1 MKKNEIKGLS
11 AARLLDGL
19 DDDMILS
26 ASLPEATPVPTP
38 TVGEKIEAFF
48 GRMGKGGM
56 AAAVTGIVVA
66 AAVLIGILLAGHFPV
81 WEEPGI
87 ETEPGPVQSRPN
99 IDSGILYPPLTETP
113 DNPQKNA
120 LSVVSDG
127 ITVYPKGYCV
137 YLSEMRRDENGEL
150 TGVDADGMGAVYQLA
165 EIWDEL
171 PILRTAGDSYE
182 LNLPKDNMTLRS
194 VRIFELIDPQNGDI
208 REIALPAGAEG
219 AADVLK
225 SVTSRKGEYV
235 VVLEIYYET
244 IYSADEYTKGLDEYA
259 FRLVVDPSM
268 NHNAPVRVI
277 HGDKTYF
284 PTGYLLEESYYD
296 AELGQEI
303 TKQYDGAEKI
313 LAELATD
320 MVTVTVARGE
330 SLGLYLAP
338 FYELKWVRVF
348 DSSLRRLYEMGYD
361 SPLDT
366 FSETEEAGDYYVII
380 TAAFLG
386 TGETS
391 VTEFPIHIKIVEER
405 ESTPAGDVGET
416 PEPPRL
422 TVSTGFGSLH
432 FGNTSHSSEYHE
444 GYMLW
449 TEQWY
454 DGGMISGDG
463 FGAEGQL
470 ADILGELP
478 TVEHYSG
485 ESVSGHVIAENDSVI
500 GLKVCTPEGER
511 IVVKSVSNVLD
522 LLSAMNSL
530 TSVEEGTYVV
540 ILTVVTQ
547 GDYIPE
553 AEAYER
559 TCTEYAFVLKVVEE
573 QAGIPGVPET
583 NPRVV
588 VSGGGQTAVFATEE
602 DGFFAWRE
610 VDLSH
615 IQGTPAASVIF
626 TDDDALRALPDME
639 IFYSDRLTVTLDA
652 AGDDLLGVILYDAK
666 GELIAKSNSL
676 SVVDS
681 LENDGW
687 DRGVILVLQI
697 ISSVSET
704 ERVCYEYAI
713 DLTIRVPAPPSGEP
727 VDVMI
732 GSEFILPYSIQISAW
747 EWTGSEFDGWT
758 AMIEHLSSFTNEI
771 PAAEYTE
778 TTRVRVSSDHVL
790 KRFEIWDAD
799 FNLIRNETLD
809 EYTALDDLHAALNQ
823 LSPGTYYLT
832 LKVVKYGQYI
842 ESHHLREEW
851 ETNYYVALRVS

>member
-1 MKKNEIKGLS
+1 MKKQEIKGLS

-26 ASLPEATPVPTP
+26 ASLPEAVPVAPP
-38 TVGEKIEAFF
+38 TVGEKIAAFF
-48 GRMGKGGM
+48 GRMGRGGM
-56 AAAVTGIVVA
+56 AAAVTGLVVA
-66 AAVLIGILLAGHFPV
+66 VAVLIGILLAGHFPV

-171 PILRTAGDSYE
+171 PTLRTAGDSYE
-182 LNLPKDNMTLRS
+182 LNLPKDNMSLRG
-194 VRIFELIDPQNGDI
+194 VRVFTTDHALEGFFEERALISDDMEDYRDRPWEFLSSI
-208 REIALPAGAEG
+208 LP
-219 AADVLK
+219 
-225 SVTSRKGEYV
+225 SGEYI

-268 NHNAPVRVI
+268 NDRAPVRVI
-277 HGDKTYF
+277 HGDKTYL
-284 PTGYLLEESYYD
+284 PTEYLLEESYHD
-296 AELGQEI
+296 AESGKEI
-303 TKQYDGAEKI
+303 TKQYDGAENI
-313 LAELATD
+313 LNQLVKKMLTA
-320 MVTVTVARGE
+320 TVTKGD
-330 SLGLYLAP
+330 SLSLYLSP
-338 FYELKWVRVF
+338 H
-348 DSSLRRLYEMGYD
+348 YD
-361 SPLDT
+361 LQSIKIYRGLNLWHEDT
-366 FSETEEAGDYYVII
+366 TEEALSLLTEWDAGSYYVIF
-380 TAAFLG
+380 TVTDSG
-386 TGETS
+386 TGMTTIS
-391 VTEFPIHIKIVEER
+391 QFPIHIKLVEDSE
-405 ESTPAGDVGET
+405 EETTPAGDVGET
-416 PEPPRL
+416 PEPPR
-422 TVSTGFGSLH
+422 VQVGTGFGSLY
-432 FGNTSHSSEYHE
+432 FGNANQSSEYHG

-449 TEQWY
+449 VEEWH

-511 IVVKSVSNVLD
+511 IVVKSISNVLD

-553 AEAYER
+553 ADAYER

-588 VSGGGQTAVFATEE
+588 VSGGGQTAVFATEK
-602 DGFFAWRE
+602 DGFLAWRE

-615 IQGTPAASVIF
+615 IVGTRATDVIF
-626 TDDDALRALPDME
+626 TDDDAMRALPDME
-639 IFYSDRLTVTLDA
+639 ITYGTPLTLSLGT
-652 AGDDLLGVILYDAK
+652 AGDELVGVILYDSK
-666 GELIAKSNSL
+666 GGVTAEGLDL
-676 SVVDS
+676 SVVES

-687 DRGVILVLQI
+687 DKGVILVLQI

-713 DLTIRVPAPPSGEP
+713 DLTITQP
-727 VDVMI
+727 
-732 GSEFILPYSIQISAW
+732 
-747 EWTGSEFDGWT
+747 
-758 AMIEHLSSFTNEI
+758 
-771 PAAEYTE
+771 
-778 TTRVRVSSDHVL
+778 
-790 KRFEIWDAD
+790 
-799 FNLIRNETLD
+799 
-809 EYTALDDLHAALNQ
+809 
-823 LSPGTYYLT
+823 
-832 LKVVKYGQYI
+832 
-842 ESHHLREEW
+842 
-851 ETNYYVALRVS
+851 

>member
-1 MKKNEIKGLS
+1 MKKQEIKGLS
-11 AARLLDGL
+11 AFELLEGL

-26 ASLPEATPVPTP
+26 ASLPEATPGPTP
-38 TVGEKIEAFF
+38 IKGEKIAAFF
-48 GRMGKGGM
+48 GRMGRGGM
-56 AAAVTGIVVA
+56 AAAVTGLVVA

-137 YLSEMRRDENGEL
+137 YISEMRRDENGEL
-150 TGVDADGMGAVYQLA
+150 TGLDGDGMGAVYQLA

-171 PILRTAGDSYE
+171 PTLRTAGDSYE
-182 LNLPKDNMTLRS
+182 LNLPKDNMSLRG
-194 VRIFELIDPQNGDI
+194 VRVFMTDHALEGFFEERALISDDMEDYRDRPWEFLSSI
-208 REIALPAGAEG
+208 LP
-219 AADVLK
+219 
-225 SVTSRKGEYV
+225 SGEYI
-235 VVLEIYYET
+235 VVLEIYHET

-268 NHNAPVRVI
+268 NDNAPVRVI

-284 PTGYLLEESYYD
+284 PSGYLLEESYYD

-348 DSSLRRLYEMGYD
+348 NSSLRQLYEMGYD

-366 FSETEEAGDYYVII
+366 FSETKEAGDYYVII
-380 TAAFLG
+380 TAVFLG

-405 ESTPAGDVGET
+405 ESTPAGDVGES
-416 PEPPRL
+416 PLPPR
-422 TVSTGFGSLH
+422 VSVGSGYGSLD
-432 FGNTSHSSEYHE
+432 FGNTSHSREYHE

-449 TEQWY
+449 VEEWH
-454 DGGMISGDG
+454 DGGMLCGDG
-463 FGAEGQL
+463 FGATGQL
-470 ADILGELP
+470 EEIADGLPVLRHTAGEEPFLRVCEDEDTLTRICVYRDDHSFYFEAEAAPILASLP
-478 TVEHYSG
+478 VGRYVIVLRVE
-485 ESVSGHVIAENDSVI
+485 
-500 GLKVCTPEGER
+500 
-511 IVVKSVSNVLD
+511 
-522 LLSAMNSL
+522 
-530 TSVEEGTYVV
+530 
-540 ILTVVTQ
+540 TQ
-547 GDYIPE
+547 GDYIEE

-559 TCTEYAFVLKVVEE
+559 TCTEYAFWLEVVDS
-573 QAGIPGVPET
+573 PKT
-583 NPRVV
+583 NPRVT
-588 VSGGGQTAVFATEE
+588 VSGGGQSAVFATEE
-602 DGFFAWRE
+602 DGFLAWRE

-615 IQGTPAASVIF
+615 IVGTRATDVIF
-626 TDDDALRALPDME
+626 TDDDAMRALPDME
-639 IFYSDRLTVTLDA
+639 ITYGTPLTLSLGT
-652 AGDDLLGVILYDAK
+652 AGDELVGVILYDSK
-666 GELIAKSNSL
+666 GGVTAEGLDL
-676 SVVDS
+676 SVVES

-687 DRGVILVLQI
+687 DKGVILVLQI

-713 DLTIRVPAPPSGEP
+713 DLTITQP
-727 VDVMI
+727 
-732 GSEFILPYSIQISAW
+732 
-747 EWTGSEFDGWT
+747 
-758 AMIEHLSSFTNEI
+758 
-771 PAAEYTE
+771 
-778 TTRVRVSSDHVL
+778 
-790 KRFEIWDAD
+790 
-799 FNLIRNETLD
+799 
-809 EYTALDDLHAALNQ
+809 
-823 LSPGTYYLT
+823 
-832 LKVVKYGQYI
+832 
-842 ESHHLREEW
+842 
-851 ETNYYVALRVS
+851 